1 VRLGSLT
8 RAELIF
14 TDLSALDRAGIL
26 RELAARLAGLGL
38 VADGEELA
46 QRLLE
51 RESLGSTGIGG
62 GIAIPHCKID
72 DLTQGILALA
82 VAPRGVD
89 FGAADGKPVQLFF
102 LLISPSAS
110 PAQHLQVLAT
120 ISRWVRAGGSVGQV
134 AGLSTSDEIFDLLQ
148 RSEV

>member
-1 VRLGSLT
+1 MRLGSLT

-46 QRLLE
+46 QKLLE

-72 DLTQGILALA
+72 DLAQGILALG
-82 VAPRGVD
+82 VAPQGVD
-89 FGAADGKPVQLFF
+89 FGASDGRPVQLFF
-102 LLISPSAS
+102 LLISPSAA

-120 ISRWVRAGGSVGQV
+120 ISRWVRSGGNVGQV
-134 AGLSTSDEIFDLLQ
+134 TALKSAAEIYDLLQ
-148 RSEV
+148 RCEV